1 MKNIKRL
8 ALILLTI
15 AAVLLIVATV
25 NNFNSNASTAT
36 PDITATEQDYITNL
50 QSEDAT
56 IRSEAALGLTGASSD
71 EATTALLGNLADT
84 DETAGYNTAIA
95 LASSSNPNVANA
107 LVAELKN
114 PDVVVRQRAMIA
126 LREMK
131 TEVAVPVLSEALDD
145 GATSMYA
152 AMALVNMDSVD
163 AHNLVLTALADEEMT
178 GRRQAVMAAIEQA
191 DPVTSQYLLGRALSS
206 DNLILRRNAIQLR
219 DFMSHTGS

>member
-1 MKNIKRL
+1 MKNTKRL
-8 ALILLTI
+8 SLILLTV
-15 AAVLLIVATV
+15 AVVLLAVATI

-36 PDITATEQDYITNL
+36 PNITATESQHISDL

-56 IRSEAALGLTGASSD
+56 IRSEAATSLTGATSD
-71 EATTALLGNLADT
+71 EATAALLGNLADI
-84 DETAGYNTAIA
+84 DETAGYNTALA
-95 LASSSNPNVANA
+95 LASSTNPNVANA

-114 PDVVVRQRAMIA
+114 PDVVVRQRAMLA
-126 LREMK
+126 LREMN
-131 TEVAVPVLSEALDD
+131 TDVAVPVLSSALED

-163 AHNLVLTALADEEMT
+163 AHNLLLTALADEDMT
-178 GRRQAVMAAIEQA
+178 TRRQSVMAAIEQA

-219 DFMSHTGS
+219 EFISHS